1 MKFYRN
7 KKIFIA
13 GGSGLVGT
21 NLLIKLIN
29 MSKDVKASYNRNIQ
43 NKKYKKYYNKY
54 NVIKYEDCLKATK
67 NKDIVFIT
75 AVKGS
80 GILNM
85 KKNFDDNI
93 NDNFL
98 IRSNLLKS
106 CVANKVTKV
115 LWISSSTVYQ
125 PSKIKIKEN
134 DLNLNKDPY
143 DIYLGTG
150 WLYRYLEKLC
160 SFYNL
165 SKKMDIKVI
174 RTSSIYGPYDNFD
187 DKKSHVIPA
196 LIKKSLNSQ
205 KNLEVWGNPSVVRD
219 FVFVD
224 DLIDAMINFI
234 PKKTKQILNF
244 SSGSSTS
251 IKLLAKTILK
261 ISGTNKKI
269 TYKFKNR
276 SSAIYRVLNNNNYNK
291 KIKKLKRTT
300 LEDGLKK
307 TFEWMRKNKKSI
319 FRKEH

>member
-1 MKFYRN
+1 MKFYKN
-7 KKIFIA
+7 KNIFIA

-21 NLLIKLIN
+21 NLLIKLNSI
-29 MSKDVKASYNRNIQ
+29 SKDVKASYNNKIQ
-43 NKKYKKYYNKY
+43 NKKFKKYYKKYNFI
-54 NVIKYEDCLKATK
+54 NYEDCLIATK

-106 CVANKVTKV
+106 CVANKVKKV
-115 LWISSSTVYQ
+115 LWVSSSTVYQ

-134 DLNLNKDPY
+134 DLNLNIDPY

-160 SFYNL
+160 LFYNQ
-165 SKKMDIKVI
+165 SKKMDIKII

-196 LIKKSLNSQ
+196 LIKKSSNS
-205 KNLEVWGNPSVVRD
+205 KKKLEVWGDPAVIRD
-219 FVFVD
+219 FVYVD
-224 DLIDAMINFI
+224 DLVDAMISFI

-244 SSGSSTS
+244 SSGTPTS
-251 IKLLAKTILK
+251 IRMLAKSILK
-261 ISGTNKKI
+261 VTGVNKKI
-269 TYKFKNR
+269 IYKFKSR
-276 SSAIYRVLNNNNYNK
+276 SSAIYRVLNNNYYNK
-291 KIKKLKRTT
+291 KIKKIKRTS
-300 LEDGLKK
+300 LENGLQKTYEWFKK
-307 TFEWMRKNKKSI
+307 
-319 FRKEH
+319 